1 MKEKIHVLLIEDNR
15 VDALVVKEM
24 LEHGEGSA
32 FIVKHASTLEEG
44 MHSLVPGSENRIILL
59 DLGLPDETGLQTLR
73 RVIPVARDA
82 TVVVITGQQDEEM
95 GIAALREGAHDYLIK
110 GHVNGD
116 ELRRVL
122 RYAVERNKI
131 QSELRAEIERRAK
144 AQQALQLSERR
155 YRLLSETVPMGILL
169 TDKQGRIVDINKQAL
184 RMFGY
189 GRRELI
195 GRVIETLLP
204 ERLRRSHGESRSGY
218 MKKPE
223 VRPAGTG
230 LDLIARRKDGT
241 EFPVEIALGPL
252 DTEEGVLVSA
262 TIVDITE
269 RKKLEAQLRLSQRME
284 AIGRLAGG
292 VAHDFN
298 NLLTVILGSAEMA
311 LEKLPLDRPD
321 RRKLE
326 LIREAGSSAADLTRQ
341 LLAFSR
347 QQMFQPRVIGLN
359 EVVEQIEALLRRMIG
374 ENIDLAIIL
383 EPSLG
388 YIKADAGQ
396 IEQVLIN
403 LAVNARDA
411 MPGGGRITI
420 EGQNVELDERYREK
434 HQQVVPGQY
443 VMLAVADTGCGMD
456 YATQLRIF
464 DPFFTTKELG
474 KGTGLGLATVYGIVK
489 QSGGFIW
496 VYSELGKG
504 TIFKIYLPRVEQF
517 AQATKKEDPQAP
529 VIRGCETILLA
540 EDSESL
546 REMTRECLDSAGY
559 TVLEA
564 ASGAEALQKA
574 KEFEGTIHLLFTDVV
589 MPAMSGPELAR
600 HLAAL
605 RPGIKIIFTSGYTN
619 EAIVRQGDISTSCEF
634 IQKPYRPKALARK
647 IREVL
652 GEPGAKVGNPT
663 SSGLPTPINV

>member
-1 MKEKIHVLLIEDNR
+1 MKEQIHVLLIEDNR
-15 VDALVVKEM
+15 VDALAVKKM
-24 LEHGEGSA
+24 LEHDEGSA
-32 FIVKHASTLEEG
+32 FKVTHVSTLEAG
-44 MHSLVPGSENRIILL
+44 MRSLVPGFENRLILL
-59 DLGLPDETGLQTLR
+59 DLGLPDETGLKTLR
-73 RVIPVARDA
+73 RIIPHARGA
-82 TVVVITGQQDEEM
+82 TVVVITGLQDEEM

-110 GHVNGD
+110 GQVNGD
-116 ELRRVL
+116 QLRRVL

-169 TDKQGRIVDINKQAL
+169 TDKQGGIVDINKQAL

-189 GRRELI
+189 ERRELI
-195 GRVIETLLP
+195 GRVVETLLP
-204 ERLRRSHGESRSGY
+204 ERLRRSHEESRSDY
-218 MKKPE
+218 MNKPKA
-223 VRPAGTG
+223 RHAGIG
-230 LDLIARRKDGT
+230 LDLIACRKDGT

-252 DTEEGVLVSA
+252 DTEEGVIVST

-269 RKKLEAQLRLSQRME
+269 RKKLETQLRLSQRME

-298 NLLTVILGSAEMA
+298 NLLTVILGSADMA
-311 LEKLPLDRPD
+311 LEKLRLDHPD

-326 LIREAGSSAADLTRQ
+326 LIRQAGSSAADLTRQ

-347 QQMFQPRVIGLN
+347 QQMFQPRVLELN

-411 MPGGGRITI
+411 MPEGGRITI
-420 EGQNVELDERYREK
+420 EGQNVELDECYRTK

-443 VMLAVADTGCGMD
+443 VMLAVGDTGCGMD
-456 YATQLRIF
+456 YATQSRIF

-489 QSGGFIW
+489 QSGGYIW

-517 AQATKKEDPQAP
+517 AQETKKEDPQTT
-529 VIRGCETILLA
+529 VVRGCETILLA

-546 REMTRECLDSAGY
+546 REMARECLDSAGY

-574 KEFEGTIHLLFTDVV
+574 KDFDGMIHLLLTDVV

-600 HLAAL
+600 YIAAL
-605 RPGIKIIFTSGYTN
+605 RPETRVLFTSGYTS
-619 EAIVRQGDISTSCEF
+619 EAIVRQGGIRPACAF
-634 IQKPYRPKALARK
+634 IQKPYRPKALVRK
-647 IREVL
+647 VQDVL
-652 GEPGAKVGNPT
+652 GEPAPKVGNPT
-663 SSGLPTPINV
+663 PSGLQTSINV